1 MRLIGITLLIILF
14 SCQQKPKKIFW
25 IDKNVNNK
33 SDLLFIAEST
43 NVKTIEPDS
52 IRIYL
57 EKDEVIETRI
67 LESNLYFGDTI
78 LPKTPEFK
86 NFGEIYKNE
95 RFTLN
100 VIFRDGNDSLG
111 RDYKF
116 ILRTYQ
122 DDMKI
127 IDSYV
132 LANWIKRDEEYCF
145 GSIDENLIIKKFCEG
160 SPNVEKHRLSKS
172 GEFIRIED

>member
-1 MRLIGITLLIILF
+1 M
-14 SCQQKPKKIFW
+14 
-25 IDKNVNNK
+25 
-33 SDLLFIAEST
+33 AEST

-52 IRIYL
+52 IRMYL
-57 EKDEVIETRI
+57 ERNEIIETRI

-86 NFGEIYKNE
+86 NYGEIYKNDI
-95 RFTLN
+95 FTLN
-100 VIFRDGNDSLG
+100 VILRNGNDSTG

-122 DDMKI
+122 EDMEI

-132 LANWIKRDEEYCF
+132 LASWLKRDEEYCF
-145 GSIDENLIIKKFCEG
+145 GSIDENLIIEKNCEG
-160 SPNVEKHRLSKS
+160 SKNVEKHMLSKR
-172 GEFIRIED
+172 GEFIRIEK